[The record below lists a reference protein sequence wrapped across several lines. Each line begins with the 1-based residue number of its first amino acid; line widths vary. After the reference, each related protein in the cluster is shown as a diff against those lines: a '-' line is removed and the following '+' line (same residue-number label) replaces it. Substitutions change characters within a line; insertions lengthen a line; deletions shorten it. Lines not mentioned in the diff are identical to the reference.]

1 MNRGIETAGGQ
12 FDRIKV
18 TPDFDELYH
27 SRVLVIFS
35 DFFSTDFDHPDKKV
49 ANLAKKGIRTIA
61 VGVSDKV
68 VHTNWM
74 VTGLLQD
81 RNLYLSEKSGDMKRL
96 GQEIKTLACDV
107 NKKRLFQTGKTY
119 KTPDDGL
126 LYSANDIAKFSQYYK
141 KVGELPEAL
150 PLVEVL
156 VPEVLEP

>member
-49 ANLAKKGIRTIA
+49 ASLAKKGIRTIA

-96 GQEIKTLACDV
+96 GQEIKKGFILEGD
-107 NKKRLFQTGKTY
+107 RY
-119 KTPDDGL
+119 KII
-126 LYSANDIAKFSQYYK
+126 NI
-141 KVGELPEAL
+141 
-150 PLVEVL
+150 
-156 VPEVLEP
+156 